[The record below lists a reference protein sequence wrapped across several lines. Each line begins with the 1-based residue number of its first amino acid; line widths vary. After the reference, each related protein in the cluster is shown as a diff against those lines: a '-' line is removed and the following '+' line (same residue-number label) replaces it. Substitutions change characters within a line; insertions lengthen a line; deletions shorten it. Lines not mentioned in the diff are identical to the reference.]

1 MIASFSNYSFVQFQL
16 PATTGCAPDPALCLP
31 MSDPNNWQF
40 YLYID
45 ELDISNYTDISRV
58 LFYAYAVPTDTG
70 SPPSDLST
78 YNPQIG
84 HGPAPVIFAN
94 HFDPSAGSSMTVH
107 FDWSSGGF
115 YNIAPGECFKLMIA
129 YLPIK
134 VDGQSRYISAWPMKF
149 VGFTNSFQRTDGVSC
164 YTSVISYTN
173 NSDAFDFRYLWG
185 KPNVAELPM
194 YLRDPKMENDQ
205 KVYTKSDGT
214 LVKLYERK
222 EDVYMLE
229 TDLMPYAWHK
239 ALDVALSHDNVQIK
253 NINAS
258 HFDPIGTTSSITTVG
273 TTVGSNPTTYTS
285 SSVIGDPVYDPAH
298 YSSSSGG
305 TTVTTNIALSMN
317 NAINFTKKE
326 NYEIEYNKSPLSD
339 LGKGSC
345 KLSNAKAIHLINNNC
360 G

>member
-1 MIASFSNYSFVQFQL
+1 MIASFSNYSFVQFEL
-16 PATTGCAPDPALCLP
+16 PSAAGCTPDPALCLP
-31 MSDPNNWQF
+31 LTDPNNWQF

-45 ELDISNYTDISRV
+45 ELDLSSYTGISRV
-58 LFYAYAVPTDTG
+58 LYFAYAVPTDTTA
-70 SPPSDLST
+70 PPSNLHT
-78 YNPQIG
+78 YNPYMG
-84 HGPAPVIFAN
+84 LGPTPFMFAN
-94 HFDPSAGSSMTVH
+94 HYDPGAGSSMIAH
-107 FDWSSGGF
+107 YDYSWGGI
-115 YNIAPGECFKLMIA
+115 NNVAPGECFKLMLVYMPVILDVHGS
-129 YLPIK
+129 YL
-134 VDGQSRYISAWPMKF
+134 SAWPMKF
-149 VGFTNSFQRTDGVSC
+149 IGFTNPFQRTDGVSC

-222 EDVYMLE
+222 EEVYMLE

-239 ALDVALSHDNVQIK
+239 ALDIALSHDNVQIK

-258 HFDPIGTTSSITTVG
+258 HFDPIGTTSTIKTISTTVG
-273 TTVGSNPTTYTS
+273 TSTTAVS
-285 SSVIGDPVYDPAH
+285 SSVIGNPVYDPS
-298 YSSSSGG
+298 YTTNSSGG
-305 TTVTTNIALSMN
+305 TTVTMDIELSMN

-326 NYEIEYNKSPLSD
+326 NYEIEYNKSPLSN
-339 LGKGSC
+339 LGKGLC
-345 KLSNAKAIHLINNNC
+345 KLSNANAIHLINNNC